1 MVGWVDRGGLHPL
14 TVAFVDPEL
23 EHRYQVEEGAVGIGG
38 YRIICAASIVAWL
51 AAIMVVPVGTD
62 LSSSFSTAAGGL
74 MVAVSTLCLLAS
86 RWAATLNRQHLF
98 ASLLTAA
105 NGLVIIWL
113 ATTADYFRGY
123 AVAGIMVLFVFGFI
137 SRTRFVFAA
146 PRTII
151 IAIGFFAAVAV
162 FDGDGSLVV
171 DSFFFVLAS
180 VGALLALRLLER
192 DRRRVW
198 YQQLV
203 IIDQA
208 EAIDEERRTSDRLLL
223 NVLPASIS
231 ERLKGGE
238 FPIADSFPAV
248 SVVFADIV
256 GFTPLSARLS
266 ASEVIAILSGL
277 FSHFDDLVSARGLE
291 KIKTIGDA
299 YMAVGGLPEPL
310 IDHAERVVDLA
321 LAMVAAGA
329 AGDWPD
335 VSLRVGVHS
344 GPAAGGVIGSRKFAY
359 DVWGDTVNVAA
370 RLEQSGVAGRVH
382 VSEETRLLVGD
393 RFVFEPRGPVEL
405 RGLGRVPTYLV
416 VAPASGVQAGEQ
428 PSGGTIHA
436 NVEDT

>member
-1 MVGWVDRGGLHPL
+1 MVGLIDRGALHPL
-14 TVAFVDPEL
+14 TVGFLDAEL
-23 EHRYQVEEGAVGIGG
+23 EHRYQVEEGAVAAGG

-51 AAIMVVPVGTD
+51 AASVLVPLGTD
-62 LSSSFSTAAGGL
+62 LSFGLTIAVGGS
-74 MVAVSTLCLLAS
+74 MAAVSTLCLLLG
-86 RWAATLNRQHLF
+86 RWAATLNRQHLV

-105 NGLVIIWL
+105 NGLVIIGL
-113 ATTADYFRGY
+113 ARVADFFEGY
-123 AVAGIMVLFVFGFI
+123 AVAGIMILFVFGFV

-146 PRTII
+146 LRTVI
-151 IAIGFFAAVAV
+151 IAAGFFVAVAA

-171 DSFFFVLAS
+171 DSFFFVLAA
-180 VGALLALRLLER
+180 VGTLLALRLLEH

-203 IIDQA
+203 IVDQA

-223 NVLPASIS
+223 NILPASVS

-238 FPIADSFPAV
+238 FPIADSFPSV
-248 SVVFADIV
+248 SIVFADIV

-266 ASEVIAILSGL
+266 PSEVIAMLSGL
-277 FSHFDDLVSARGLE
+277 YSHFDDLVTARGLE

-310 IDHAERVVDLA
+310 TDHAERVVDLA

-329 AGDWPD
+329 AGDWPE

-359 DVWGDTVNVAA
+359 DVWGDTVNIAA

-382 VSEETRLLVGD
+382 VSEQTRLMVNG
-393 RFVFEPRGPVEL
+393 RFVFEPCGPVEL
-405 RGLGRVPTYLV
+405 QGLGRVPTYLV
-416 VAPASGVQAGEQ
+416 VGPASGATA
-428 PSGGTIHA
+428 SGTTTRG
-436 NVEDT
+436 